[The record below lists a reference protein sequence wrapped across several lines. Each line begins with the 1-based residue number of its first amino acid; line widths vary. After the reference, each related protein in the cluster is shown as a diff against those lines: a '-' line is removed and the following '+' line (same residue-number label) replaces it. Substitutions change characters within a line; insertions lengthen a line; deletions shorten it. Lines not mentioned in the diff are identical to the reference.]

1 MEVFRAPARPQK
13 CVIVQSVAC
22 GTRAVLEHNN
32 MYVIWSL
39 RPLCIALKLLFLKKN
54 TVFLV
59 FTFACTFLICGR
71 KLQFIE
77 LKWSRQFS
85 HNNQIYF
92 CKKLSCHTE
101 QHLFGCP
108 LGGATLATVSIMN
121 PLSPCLH
128 YTNPPIAFFEH
139 CKVKGAAA
147 CAVGVCC
154 FWLCRVCH

>member
-1 MEVFRAPARPQK
+1 MSAGAATGSSGLFVISLIQMEVCRAPARPQK

-39 RPLCIALKLLFLKKN
+39 QPLCIALKLLFLKKS

-59 FTFACTFLICGR
+59 FTFASTFLICGR

-77 LKWSRQFS
+77 LKWSRQFP
-85 HNNQIYF
+85 HNNQIFF
-92 CKKLSCHTE
+92 CKKPSCHTE

-121 PLSPCLH
+121 PCLLVCITQIH
-128 YTNPPIAFFEH
+128 KSRSLNI
-139 CKVKGAAA
+139 VK
-147 CAVGVCC
+147 
-154 FWLCRVCH
+154 